1 MASISHTVAVPAPF
15 FELDEQFAIDLAG
28 ARALFTTR
36 RGGHSSGPY
45 QSLNLGFLTDDS
57 PQAVQRNRA
66 QLAGRHRVKLS
77 FVHQVHGRE
86 VIAASGD
93 HHGASGLPDL
103 TDLPKAD
110 GQITTSPGLAPV
122 ALTADCLPIAIAGDG
137 GVAMLHGGWRGL
149 RDGVI
154 EAGVSA
160 LRDAGVQGEL
170 SAAIGPG
177 AGPCCYQ
184 VGSEVLEAF
193 ADLPDD
199 VRRGTDRVDL
209 KAVARHALTASGVQ
223 TVHDMGLCTIC
234 SDPALLFSHRRDRGV
249 TGRQAGIAWLT
260 AHGGA

>member
-1 MASISHTVAVPAPF
+1 MASISNTVAPPAPF
-15 FELDEQFAIDLAG
+15 FELDQQFVIDLPG

-36 RGGHSSGPY
+36 RGGHSSGSF
-45 QSLNLGFLTDDS
+45 QSLNIGFLTDDN
-57 PQAVQRNRA
+57 PEAVRRNRA
-66 QLAGRHRVKLS
+66 LLAGRHGVKLS

-86 VIAASGD
+86 VVAARDD
-93 HHGASGLPDL
+93 HHGAAGLPDL

-110 GQITTSPGLAPV
+110 GQITTRPGLAPV
-122 ALTADCLPIAIAGDG
+122 SLTADCLPIAIAGAG
-137 GVAMLHGGWRGL
+137 GVGMLHGGWRGL

-154 EAGVSA
+154 EAGVGA

-184 VGSEVLEAF
+184 VGSEVLDTF

-199 VRRGTDRVDL
+199 VRHGVDHVDL
-209 KAVARHALTASGVQ
+209 KAIARHALEANGVQ
-223 TVHDMGLCTIC
+223 TVHDIGLCTIC
-234 SDPALLFSHRRDRGV
+234 SDPALLFSHRRDRGI

-260 AHGGA
+260 GDRGQ